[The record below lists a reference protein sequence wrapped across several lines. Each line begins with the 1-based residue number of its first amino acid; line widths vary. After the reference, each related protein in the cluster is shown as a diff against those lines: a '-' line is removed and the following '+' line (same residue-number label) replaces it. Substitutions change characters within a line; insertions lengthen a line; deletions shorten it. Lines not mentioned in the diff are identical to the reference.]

1 MAIHHTYTYVYI
13 FAVNI
18 SLCFSFLAENTM
30 ITTSRSV
37 KSQTA
42 LNVKMSIVEVS
53 GVHRSL
59 PNVKHVVQDTEG
71 MDKMETL
78 LTILEVGRWVG
89 GGGYLHITLI
99 FQMRFIHFY
108 RFILCQRVVIRIWRR
123 L

>member
-89 GGGYLHITLI
+89 GGGICILH
-99 FQMRFIHFY
+99 
-108 RFILCQRVVIRIWRR
+108 
-123 L
+123 